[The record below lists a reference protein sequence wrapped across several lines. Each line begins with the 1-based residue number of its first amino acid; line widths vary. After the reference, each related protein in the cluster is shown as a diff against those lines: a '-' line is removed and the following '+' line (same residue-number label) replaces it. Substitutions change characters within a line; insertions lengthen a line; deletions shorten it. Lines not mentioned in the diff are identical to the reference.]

1 MVVLAGLA
9 MFVMSVV
16 FLLRGRPVPLDVP
29 VFTEAVAAAV
39 QGIEV
44 PEGDAVQSWESVL
57 ESFVGQAVKVTTLG
71 QRL

>member
-16 FLLRGRPVPLDVP
+16 SLLRGRLVPLDVP

-44 PEGDAVQSWESVL
+44 PEDDAVQS
-57 ESFVGQAVKVTTLG
+57 
-71 QRL
+71 